1 MCAPYLI
8 AQLDDT
14 RNAFSHFGFSLFIVC
29 LVVYL
34 LFWLYVYSRSRST
47 IEARSKKEEKKIFD
61 WMKLNIQSTTCLS
74 TSNSMNIK
82 PYAWITPRWA
92 LVALQ
97 VDRCV
102 TRADK
107 LLRSVFIY
115 IVSNLFFLFSIFS
128 KFFFYFVHVHLLIF
142 ASPKI
147 EMEIEIERQIERY
160 EYRFQSGLLQIA
172 KVAGSC

>member
-115 IVSNLFFLFSIFS
+115 IVSNSFFLFSIFS
-128 KFFFYFVHVHLLIF
+128 KFFFLRPCSFTNF
-142 ASPKI
+142 RFSKDRDGNRNRETDRKI
-147 EMEIEIERQIERY
+147 WISISVWI
-160 EYRFQSGLLQIA
+160 IA
-172 KVAGSC
+172 NSKSCR